1 MSDPQNPY
9 GPNDGGQ
16 QPTNPYGQPPA
27 PSPSDGQP
35 PEYTAPQHGGPQ
47 PAGQQYGQPP
57 SGQTS
62 YGQSPY
68 GQPPTSQQ
76 YGGPPAYGTT
86 DPNKRPGTVTAAS
99 VITLIFSGLG
109 FVLFTFGLI
118 AVLVA
123 RDDMVREIN
132 NEIQNQQGMEGLTG
146 DGIAVFLVV
155 AFVVLIAWTL
165 ATMIFAVWAMKGK
178 NWARVLVVISS
189 VVTALFSLLAILSG
203 VSAIT
208 LIASVAVV
216 VLYFTGGANQW
227 FKRSSG
233 PTA

>member
-47 PAGQQYGQPP
+47 PAGQ
-57 SGQTS
+57 
-62 YGQSPY
+62 PY
-68 GQPPTSQQ
+68 GQPPASQQ

-146 DGIAVFLVV
+146 DGVAVFLVV

-165 ATMIFAVWAMKGK
+165 ATMIFAVWAMRGK

-189 VVTALFSLLAILSG
+189 VFTALFSLLAILSG

-233 PTA
+233 PTV